1 MLLDQSQELER
12 ASHAPADENVHAP
25 ADENVH
31 APADE
36 NVRAPSF
43 DAFPDIK
50 SMVI

>member
-12 ASHAPADENVHAP
+12 ASHAP